1 MYNHIL
7 KTTIFSSLA
16 VFLCVCLFSKI
27 KHKIYHFKYFW
38 VSNSVTLSTFTFLCG
53 HVYYTFCPHS
63 NYTHFFPYPVKISPI
78 AVSSGVW
85 FDPPEDTSVSLLL
98 FHGCWVWNKEFY
110 NSQKSRS
117 KSSKFTLVPWL
128 SKSQRVTQ
136 KGPGG
141 PQGARRQMQWV
152 SVAVEEPWVWGIH
165 PFYSQQLLLWMERL
179 LHPFR
184 LLAENTT
191 PGNGLGR
198 TGQDVAFLV
207 YLAE

>member
-1 MYNHIL
+1 MVIYITHSAHIQ
-7 KTTIFSSLA
+7 TTLTFSYIPLRS
-16 VFLCVCLFSKI
+16 
-27 KHKIYHFKYFW
+27 HH
-38 VSNSVTLSTFTFLCG
+38 
-53 HVYYTFCPHS
+53 
-63 NYTHFFPYPVKISPI
+63 I

-85 FDPPEDTSVSLLL
+85 FDPPENSSVILLL

-110 NSQKSRS
+110 NSQNSRS
-117 KSSKFTLVPWL
+117 RSSKFTLVPWL

-141 PQGARRQMQWV
+141 PQSARRQMPWV

-165 PFYSQQLLLWMERL
+165 PFYSQPLPLWRERL

-191 PGNGLGR
+191 PANWSGKDRSGLGFPGISGR
-198 TGQDVAFLV
+198 TGQVPWVFPPASFFPHLEKN
-207 YLAE
+207 YGKKQPFRKARRENT

>member
-1 MYNHIL
+1 MYITHSAHIQ
-7 KTTIFSSLA
+7 TTLTSSHIPLR
-16 VFLCVCLFSKI
+16 S
-27 KHKIYHFKYFW
+27 HH
-38 VSNSVTLSTFTFLCG
+38 
-53 HVYYTFCPHS
+53 
-63 NYTHFFPYPVKISPI
+63 I

-85 FDPPEDTSVSLLL
+85 FDPPEDTSVSL

-117 KSSKFTLVPWL
+117 SKLTLVPWL

-152 SVAVEEPWVWGIH
+152 SVAAEEPWVWGIH
-165 PFYSQQLLLWMERL
+165 PFYSQQLLLWRERL
-179 LHPFR
+179 LHSFR

-207 YLAE
+207 YLAEQDRCLGFPRRILLSPFREKLW